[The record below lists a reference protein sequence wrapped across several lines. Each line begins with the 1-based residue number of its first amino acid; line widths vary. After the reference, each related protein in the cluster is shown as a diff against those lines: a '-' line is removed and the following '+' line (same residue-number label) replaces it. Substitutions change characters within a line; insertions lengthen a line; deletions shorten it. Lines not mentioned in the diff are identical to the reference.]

1 MSYSP
6 PTDIWEV
13 DHQIRFYEPLDKDD
27 PRHVSLDEGRG
38 SFSLNPLLRSLGV
51 NPRTDELMRAPDQVY
66 GLFLG
71 HRGCGKSTELRR
83 LARRLSGADRFFVVF
98 LDVTL
103 ELDPNDLN
111 YADVLLALA
120 KQLIERLEAVQLRV
134 DPVYFENL
142 EIWFD
147 ERIEKNDKTRE
158 LVAQVRAGAQASAGL
173 PLLGKLF
180 AELANTFKISSTHR
194 EELRRIVKNT
204 FSQFAQAFGQFLEA
218 VEREIVR
225 TGKGKKLLFIIDG
238 TDRLSGDDSKRF
250 FIQDVHQLQLIRSNF
265 LYCAP
270 IHLIYEGNQVQ
281 QSFEHHVLPMVTLA
295 ERDPSAGRFEPGY
308 GVLREMIFKRADRSL
323 FDSQETMDR
332 IIEYSGGNPR
342 EVLRLMHMTFQRSQS
357 DLFDAAA
364 VDLAIKDLATD
375 YKRILESEDYKVLYE
390 IDHATNHEGDIS
402 SEVNRRLLYNLAML
416 EYNSFWRRSHPVVRE
431 LPAYKAQQRSS

>member
-1 MSYSP
+1 MSYTP

-13 DHQIRFYEPLDKDD
+13 DHQIRFNEPLVEDD

-38 SFSLNPLLRSLGV
+38 SLSLDQLLKSLGV
-51 NPRTDELMRAPDQVY
+51 DPRTNELKRAPDQVY
-66 GLFLG
+66 ALFLG

-83 LARRLSGADRFFVVF
+83 LAKRLSGANHFFVVF

-103 ELDPNDLN
+103 DLDPHDLR

-120 KQLIERLEAVQLRV
+120 KELILCLEAQRV
-134 DPVYFENL
+134 LINPVYFENL

-147 ERIEKNDKTRE
+147 QRIEKNEKTRE
-158 LVAQVRAGAQASAGL
+158 LATQVRAGAKAESGL

-180 AELANTFKISSTHR
+180 AELTNAFKISSTHR
-194 EELRRIVKNT
+194 EELRRIVRNT
-204 FSQFAQAFGQFLEA
+204 FSQFAEAFMQLLGE
-218 VEREIVR
+218 VEREIVKSNQGR
-225 TGKGKKLLFIIDG
+225 KLLFIVDG
-238 TDRLSGDDSKRF
+238 TDRLSGEDSKRF

-281 QSFEHHVLPMVTLA
+281 QTFEHKVLPMVKLA
-295 ERDPSAGRFEPGY
+295 DHDLTVGRFEPGY
-308 GVLREMIFKRADRSL
+308 RVLRNMILKRADRSL
-323 FDSQETMDR
+323 FDSDETIDR

-342 EVLRLMHMTFQRSQS
+342 EVLRLMHLAFQRSES

-364 VDLAIKDLATD
+364 VTLAIEDLATD
-375 YKRILESEDYKVLYE
+375 FKRILDSEDYKALYE
-390 IDHATNHEGDIS
+390 IDHGANHEGDIS
-402 SEVNRRLLYNLAML
+402 SEVNRRLLYNLALL

-431 LPAYKAQQRSS
+431 LPGYKAQQPSS